1 MPAALDVMNPT
12 QTLSGMQRGEKDK
25 KKKKRNGR
33 KKVRKERTAGGM
45 REKRKE
51 GLDRTYLVWVVS
63 AAHSVPNLILISI
76 LSRWILLF
84 HFAHVVMEVRK
95 S

>member
-1 MPAALDVMNPT
+1 MECKEGKKT
-12 QTLSGMQRGEKDK
+12 KK